1 MKIAIISD
9 IHGNN
14 EALDAVLKDIEGQKC
29 DKIFCLGDLAMAGPE
44 PSKVVNRVKD
54 LLKND
59 KFLLIQGNT
68 DERFIKK

>member
-14 EALDAVLKDIEGQKC
+14 EALDAVLKDIEEQKC

-44 PSKVVNRVKD
+44 P
-54 LLKND
+54 D
-59 KFLLIQGNT
+59 KAV
-68 DERFIKK
+68 DFIKTQNWQIIYYFNVKVTIL